1 LLNSKYISIQA
12 RFSRKD
18 IIMNKKAF
26 VVSIALSVI
35 VLMVVGGI
43 AYSVRFANQVQAAIA
58 SPAIQALDPALEQ
71 SVNEREAAY
80 QKMIAE
86 ANARL
91 EQAQQQQL
99 ALQDQLAAL
108 QSEATVA
115 APQAELS
122 PEQAATIAA
131 DFLGQTSVYS
141 VEMTAIRGISL
152 YKVTF
157 SSGDIIY
164 ISLDGQVAGSAVAQQ
179 AAFQGPTT
187 PHRGGGEYEGD
198 DDD

>member
-1 LLNSKYISIQA
+1 
-12 RFSRKD
+12 
-18 IIMNKKAF
+18 MNKKAF
-26 VVSIALSVI
+26 FVSIALSVI

-43 AYSVRFANQVQAAIA
+43 AYSVRFANRVQAATA
-58 SPAIQALDPALEQ
+58 KPAIQSLDPVLEQ
-71 SVNEREAAY
+71 SLNEREAAY

-108 QSEATVA
+108 QSQAAVA
-115 APQAELS
+115 APQAVLS

-141 VEMTAIRGISL
+141 VEMTAIRGVSL

-157 SSGDIIY
+157 SSGDIVY
-164 ISLDGQVAGSAVAQQ
+164 ISMDGQVAGSAAAQQ
-179 AAFQGPTT
+179 VAFQGPTT
-187 PHRGGGEYEGD
+187 PHQGGGDGGGGEHEGGD
-198 DDD
+198 DD

>member
-1 LLNSKYISIQA
+1 
-12 RFSRKD
+12 
-18 IIMNKKAF
+18 MNKKAF
-26 VVSIALSVI
+26 VISIVLSII

-43 AYSVRFANQVQAAIA
+43 AYSVRFANRVQAATA

-71 SVNEREAAY
+71 SLNEREAAY
-80 QKMIAE
+80 QRMIAE
-86 ANARL
+86 ANTRL

-115 APQAELS
+115 ETQAVLS
-122 PEQAATIAA
+122 PEQAATIAV

-141 VEMTAIRGISL
+141 VEMTSIRGTSL

-157 SSGDIIY
+157 SSGDIVY
-164 ISLDGQVAGSAVAQQ
+164 ISMDGQVAGSAAAQQ
-179 AAFQGPTT
+179 IAFQSPTT
-187 PHRGGGEYEGD
+187 PHQSGGEHEGD